1 MTGNE
6 SSLDDDER
14 PAKLRAVSVD
24 DTVPNNHPLNPV
36 DLGMENDDNMFTP
49 TGKNVNNISSQLSQY
64 IPQGR
69 KKNLVLKKPL
79 QKESYKKLIK
89 SLEQSSGSRFSHV

>member
-1 MTGNE
+1 
-6 SSLDDDER
+6 
-14 PAKLRAVSVD
+14 
-24 DTVPNNHPLNPV
+24 
-36 DLGMENDDNMFTP
+36 MENDDNMFTP

-64 IPQGR
+64 IPQGK

-89 SLEQSSGSRFSHV
+89 SLE